1 MKAVEISKTGGAEV
15 LKVKDISLDKPGPD
29 EVTIEQKAIGLNYI
43 DTYHRSGLYP
53 IKLPSGL
60 GLEGAGVITEVG
72 ENIKEFK
79 VGDKISYAGIPLGS
93 YSTHRNYPTKNLIK
107 VPDSIDLEVAAT
119 LMTKGLTT
127 FYLLHKTYPVKSGQ
141 KILFHAA
148 AGGVGQIFGQWAKSL
163 GCTVIGTVGS
173 DEKIDIAK
181 KNGYDHVINYNKEDF
196 AKKVL
201 EITNGKGVPV
211 VYDGVG
217 KDTLNGSIECLAI
230 RGMMVSFGNASGP
243 LSDINVPKMLQPKGL
258 YLVRPAMQQYL
269 STKEELDEASKI
281 MFEKIS
287 SGKVKINI
295 FKKYNLD
302 QVVQAHT
309 DLENRKILGPAVI
322 IPWFYSTST
331 SISDMCNFSA
341 LVEVWISLIKNIIEI
356 IIDKQQDPKINLAIK
371 TSFK

>member
-1 MKAVEISKTGGAEV
+1 MKAVEINKTGGAEV
-15 LKVKDISLDKPGPD
+15 LEIKDISLSKPGPE

-53 IKLPSGL
+53 LKLPISL
-60 GLEGAGVITEVG
+60 GLEGAGIITDLG
-72 ENIKEFK
+72 ENVKNFK

-93 YSTHRNYPTKNLIK
+93 YSTHRNYPTKNLVK
-107 VPDSIDLEVAAT
+107 VPENIDLEVAAT

-127 FYLLHKTYPVKSGQ
+127 YYLLHRTYPVKSEEI
-141 KILFHAA
+141 ILFHAA

-173 DEKIDIAK
+173 DEKINMAK

-230 RGMMVSFGNASGP
+230 RGVMVSFGNASGP
-243 LSDINVPKMLQPKGL
+243 LSDINVPKMIQPKGL
-258 YLVRPAMQQYL
+258 FFTRPSMQQYL
-269 STKEELDEASKI
+269 STREELDEASKI
-281 MFEKIS
+281 MFEKIETE
-287 SGKVKINI
+287 KIKIEI
-295 FKKYNLD
+295 FKKYKLSD
-302 QVVQAHT
+302 VKQAHI
-309 DLENRKILGPAVI
+309 DLEGRKILGPAVI
-322 IPWFYSTST
+322 IP
-331 SISDMCNFSA
+331 
-341 LVEVWISLIKNIIEI
+341 
-356 IIDKQQDPKINLAIK
+356 
-371 TSFK
+371 